1 MDRNAALVVRNP
13 VDRPAVPAL
22 EKDAPVPNLVLRL
35 SDSEDGGPVEAARPV
50 MDRDAA
56 LTLLRE
62 SEITAAELVPWGS
75 NYTFGVALT
84 TATGREHLGIYK
96 PKAGEAPLHDFPS
109 GTLYRREQASFLLS
123 QRLGWDIVP
132 PTVVRD
138 GPHGV
143 GSLQLYIEPNV
154 DLADST
160 GYWMQPVR
168 EIERLVL
175 FDHVANNADRKIG
188 HCLLDQTGKVWGID
202 HGLTFNHVP
211 KLRTVL
217 WQFIGQ
223 PVDTDLLCGLQTLL
237 DDEGEVRLE
246 LSEWLAANE
255 LDALLRRVRA
265 FVDDPVYPGLSPR
278 RNVPYGWW

>member
-1 MDRNAALVVRNP
+1 MARNAALVVRNP
-13 VDRPAVPAL
+13 VDRPADSAL
-22 EKDAPVPNLVLRL
+22 EKDAPMPNLVLRL
-35 SDSEDGGPVEAARPV
+35 SDTEDGGTAEVARPM

-56 LTLLRE
+56 LTLLRD

-96 PKAGEAPLHDFPS
+96 PKAGEAPLHDFPT

-123 QRLGWDIVP
+123 QRLGWDLVP
-132 PTVVRD
+132 PTIVRD

-154 DLADST
+154 DLTDST
-160 GYWMQPVR
+160 EYWMQTSPD
-168 EIERLVL
+168 IERLVL
-175 FDHVANNADRKIG
+175 FDHLTNNADRKIG

-223 PVDTDLLCGLQTLL
+223 PVATDLLCDLQKLL
-237 DDEGEVRLE
+237 DEEGEVRLE
-246 LSEWLAANE
+246 FSEWLAGKE
-255 LDALLRRVRA
+255 LDALLGRVRA

>member
-1 MDRNAALVVRNP
+1 M
-13 VDRPAVPAL
+13 
-22 EKDAPVPNLVLRL
+22 PNLVLRL
-35 SDSEDGGPVEAARPV
+35 NESDDSETTATTQPV

-56 LTLLRE
+56 LRLLRE

-84 TATGREHLGIYK
+84 TASGREHLGIYK
-96 PKAGEAPLHDFPS
+96 PKAGEAPLHDFPG

-132 PTVVRD
+132 PTVIRD

-143 GSLQLYIEPNV
+143 GSVQLYIEP
-154 DLADST
+154 ST
-160 GYWMQPVR
+160 ELDGTTDYWMQPIQ

-175 FDHVANNADRKIG
+175 FDHIANNADRKIG

-223 PVDTDLLCGLQTLL
+223 PVDPELLCDLQRLLEEEGGLR
-237 DDEGEVRLE
+237 VE
-246 LSEWLAANE
+246 LGEWLSNVE
-255 LDALLRRVRA
+255 LEALLRRVRA
-265 FVDDPVYPGLSPR
+265 FVDEPVYPGLSPR